1 MSTDQPR
8 ISLRFLLSR
17 RWIGF
22 AIFVVLLAA
31 ACARLGV
38 WQIHRLEHRQA
49 ENAVITRH
57 LGSAPVPLSSVLRP
71 GEQVDDQSEWTRVR
85 ATGRYDVAHEVT
97 VAFTTRDGAPGVD
110 VVTPLVMADGPAV
123 LVDRGWLSTKN
134 TRERPANVP
143 APPTG
148 EVTVMGWLRQ
158 DSDADDNAIEPLD
171 GQVRAISSKGMASSV
186 PRDLVD
192 GYLNLRSQ
200 NPSAAKPLELEPKP
214 ELGQGP
220 HFFYAL
226 QWWFFGGLA
235 VFGLFW
241 FAWVELK
248 ERRVGQARETRSA

>member
-1 MSTDQPR
+1 VSTDQPR
-8 ISLRFLLSR
+8 FSLRFLLSR

-22 AIFVVLLAA
+22 AIFVVVLAA

-57 LGSAPVPLSSVLRP
+57 LAAEPVPLATVLGR
-71 GEQVDDQSEWTRVR
+71 GERVDDQSEWTRVR
-85 ATGRYDVAHEVT
+85 ATGTYDVADEVT

-123 LVDRGWLSTKN
+123 LVDRGWMATKN

-143 APPTG
+143 PPPPG
-148 EVTVMGWLRQ
+148 KVTVMGWLRQ
-158 DSDADDNAIEPLD
+158 DSEADDNAVKPLE

-186 PRDLVD
+186 PHQLVD

-200 NPSAAKPLELEPKP
+200 DPPAAKPLELELKP

-248 ERRVGQARETRSA
+248 ERQEGQAKETRSA